1 MTLQGGFPYS
11 VRMATN
17 TVNTGERTTLFP
29 DLVGENHGNLPESE
43 RTVQRY
49 FDLPSF
55 AAPAQYRYG
64 TAGRNILIG
73 DGTSNVDFSLLKNF
87 RLRESSL
94 IQFRFEMFN
103 AFNHPTFGFPASS
116 IDVATA
122 GQVTSASTARQ
133 LQFGLKVLF

>member
-1 MTLQGGFPYS
+1 
-11 VRMATN
+11 
-17 TVNTGERTTLFP
+17 
-29 DLVGENHGNLPESE
+29 
-43 RTVQRY
+43 
-49 FDLPSF
+49 
-55 AAPAQYRYG
+55 
-64 TAGRNILIG
+64 
-73 DGTSNVDFSLLKNF
+73 
-87 RLRESSL
+87 LRESSL